1 MDKIRGKQFININD
15 KTLCYTDC
23 GNGKVI
29 VLLHGYLESL
39 EVWGDFSEKLS
50 QNYRVICFD
59 IPGHGQSDFLNEMQ
73 SMNQLA
79 TNIHHALHKLNIEKC
94 FLIGH
99 SMGGY
104 LTLMFHNLY
113 PEMLTGFCLF
123 HSHPFADSKEKQN
136 NRLREMDLIYDG
148 KKVLLASVNIPNT
161 YATDNVNRFKA
172 EIEKAKRIVEHT
184 AEKGIIAN
192 LHAMMTRPD
201 LSNSLEKT
209 DVPFLY
215 IVGKKDNLIDFE
227 KTVPTIKLPRNS
239 KLIVL
244 ENSGHMGFIEEKE
257 KSLIIIQNF
266 IESKIN

>member
-1 MDKIRGKQFININD
+1 MDKIRVKQFININD

-23 GNGKVI
+23 GKGKVI

-39 EVWGDFSEKLS
+39 EVWDDFSKKLS

-59 IPGHGQSDFLNEMQ
+59 IPGHGQSDFLSEKQ
-73 SMNQLA
+73 SMDQLA
-79 TNIHHALHKLNIEKC
+79 TNIHHALYMLNIEKF

-104 LTLMFHNLY
+104 LTLMFHKLF
-113 PEMLTGFCLF
+113 PEILAGFCLF
-123 HSHPFADSKEKQN
+123 HSHPFADSKEKQK
-136 NRLREMDLIYDG
+136 NRLREMDLIHDG

-172 EIEKAKRIVEHT
+172 EIENAKRIVEQT
-184 AEKGIIAN
+184 PEKGIIAN
-192 LHAMMTRPD
+192 LHAMKARPD
-201 LSNSLEKT
+201 LSDSLEKT
-209 DVPFLY
+209 DIPFLY

-239 KLIVL
+239 ELIVL
-244 ENSGHMGFIEEKE
+244 EDSGHMGFIEEKE
-257 KSLIIIQNF
+257 KSLTIIQNF
-266 IESKIN
+266 IESKTN